1 MTARTKI
8 TRRKRSSAEVNPYE
22 WVGTSVAR
30 FDSGS
35 HSSFITEAAMDEML
49 RRGAAYAD
57 MITVGKPRRW
67 SGFTDSTEQ
76 LQNNSSACRSVQ
88 FLKGKKPTARMK
100 VPCQIVPPMVLL
112 LGRGLLLADI
122 EPRIDPLLG
131 PMVDGISHPA
141 PY

>member
-1 MTARTKI
+1 
-8 TRRKRSSAEVNPYE
+8 
-22 WVGTSVAR
+22 
-30 FDSGS
+30 
-35 HSSFITEAAMDEML
+35 
-49 RRGAAYAD
+49 

-67 SGFTDSTEQ
+67 RGFTDLTEQ

-88 FLKGKKPTARMK
+88 FLKGEKPTARMK
-100 VPCQIVPPMVLL
+100 VSCQIVPPTVLQHGLL

-122 EPRIDPLLG
+122 EPRIDHLLG